1 MSKSKARI
9 KRGRSKGVDDSV
21 SGVPFGKASD
31 APSGQ
36 AASGTG
42 GRVSHRFQTT
52 HWTQVVAARGQS
64 PEAKEALRS
73 LCETYY
79 LPVEL
84 FVQRYFGTLES
95 KSTADARDL
104 THEFFAK
111 LLEGQSLQNADR
123 NRGRFRSYLLG
134 AVKHF
139 LADHRDREQTL
150 KRGGSQTLHSLSA
163 PTDSEIS
170 DSGRASIDVADPD
183 GFPPDSYFDRQ
194 WALAVV
200 QQAIDTLRSEAES
213 NGDAAKFEV
222 LQRWLVTPSSHDTAV
237 DAARS
242 LDMSDGAFKV
252 AIHRLRKR
260 FRQIVVAKITTTV
273 DDPVEVQ
280 DELNYLINAM

>member
-1 MSKSKARI
+1 M
-9 KRGRSKGVDDSV
+9 
-21 SGVPFGKASD
+21 
-31 APSGQ
+31 
-36 AASGTG
+36 
-42 GRVSHRFQTT
+42 SHRFQTT
-52 HWTQVVAARGQS
+52 HWTQVVAAQGKS

-79 LPVEL
+79 QPVEL
-84 FVQRYFGTLES
+84 FVRRYIATSEATS
-95 KSTADARDL
+95 NEEARDL

-111 LLEGQSLQNADR
+111 LLEGLSLDHADR

-139 LADHRDREQTL
+139 LADRRDHEQTL
-150 KRGGSQTLHSLSA
+150 KRGGGVSIQSLSSPNA
-163 PTDSEIS
+163 ESDSEALNV
-170 DSGRASIDVADPD
+170 ASEIADPD

-200 QQAIDTLRSEAES
+200 NQAIGTLRTEAES
-213 NGDAAKFEV
+213 NGEAAKFEV
-222 LQRWLVTPSSHDTAV
+222 LQRWLVTPSSHDTAL

-242 LDMSDGAFKV
+242 LDMSEGAFKV

-260 FRQIVVAKITTTV
+260 FRHIVVARISTTV

>member
-1 MSKSKARI
+1 M
-9 KRGRSKGVDDSV
+9 
-21 SGVPFGKASD
+21 
-31 APSGQ
+31 
-36 AASGTG
+36 
-42 GRVSHRFQTT
+42 SHRFQTT

-64 PEAKEALRS
+64 PEAKDALRS

-79 LPVEL
+79 SPVEL
-84 FVQRYFGTLES
+84 FVQRYITAATS
-95 KSTADARDL
+95 KSTDDARDL

-139 LADHRDREQTL
+139 LADHRDREATL
-150 KRGGSQTLHSLSA
+150 KRGGGHLPHSLSA
-163 PTDSEIS
+163 PADSAIS
-170 DSGRASIDVADPD
+170 GPAGASIDVADPD
-183 GFPPDSYFDRQ
+183 GFPPDSFFDRQ

-200 QQAIDTLRSEAES
+200 NQAIDTLRTEAET

-222 LQRWLVTPSSHDTAV
+222 LQQWLVTPSSHDTAI

-260 FRQIVVAKITTTV
+260 FRHIVVAKITTTV

>member
-1 MSKSKARI
+1 
-9 KRGRSKGVDDSV
+9 
-21 SGVPFGKASD
+21 
-31 APSGQ
+31 
-36 AASGTG
+36 
-42 GRVSHRFQTT
+42 
-52 HWTQVVAARGQS
+52 VVAARGKS
-64 PEAKEALRS
+64 PEARDALRS

-84 FVQRYFGTLES
+84 FVQRYITTTIVTLKEEP
-95 KSTADARDL
+95 ADL

-111 LLEGQSLQNADR
+111 LLEGCSLDNADR
-123 NRGRFRSYLLG
+123 TRGRFRSYLLG

-150 KRGGSQTLHSLSA
+150 KRGGGQHIQLLSA
-163 PTDSEIS
+163 STDA
-170 DSGRASIDVADPD
+170 SGNETPKNPLEVADPL

-200 QQAIDTLRSEAES
+200 QQAIDTLRSEAEA

-222 LQRWLVTPSSHDTAV
+222 LQRWLVTPSSHDTAI

-260 FRQIVVAKITTTV
+260 FRHIVVAKITTTV

>member
-1 MSKSKARI
+1 
-9 KRGRSKGVDDSV
+9 
-21 SGVPFGKASD
+21 
-31 APSGQ
+31 
-36 AASGTG
+36 
-42 GRVSHRFQTT
+42 VSHRFQTT
-52 HWTQVVAARGQS
+52 HWTQVVAARGES
-64 PEAKEALRS
+64 PEAKDALRS

-79 LPVEL
+79 SPVEL
-84 FVQRYFGTLES
+84 FVQRYITAGDS
-95 KSTADARDL
+95 KSSNDSRDL

-111 LLEGQSLQNADR
+111 LLEGRSLDNADR
-123 NRGRFRSYLLG
+123 TRGRFRCYLLG

-139 LADHRDREQTL
+139 LADHRDREHTL
-150 KRGGSQTLHSLSA
+150 KRGGGQHIQSLSA
-163 PTDSEIS
+163 SRDASGNETPTTSLE
-170 DSGRASIDVADPD
+170 VADPH

-213 NGDAAKFEV
+213 NGDLVKFEV
-222 LQRWLVTPSSHDTAV
+222 LQQWLVTPSSHDTAV

-260 FRQIVVAKITTTV
+260 FRHIVVARISTTV

>member
-1 MSKSKARI
+1 M
-9 KRGRSKGVDDSV
+9 
-21 SGVPFGKASD
+21 
-31 APSGQ
+31 
-36 AASGTG
+36 
-42 GRVSHRFQTT
+42 SHRFQTT

-64 PEAKEALRS
+64 PEAKDALRS

-79 LPVEL
+79 SPVEL
-84 FVQRYFGTLES
+84 FVQRYVTATAT
-95 KSTADARDL
+95 KSSDGARDL

-139 LADHRDREQTL
+139 LADHRDREHSL
-150 KRGGSQTLHSLSA
+150 KRGGGQTPQSLSA
-163 PTDSEIS
+163 PADSAIS
-170 DSGRASIDVADPD
+170 NSAGASIDVADPD
-183 GFPPDSYFDRQ
+183 GLPPDAFFDRQ

-200 QQAIDTLRSEAES
+200 QQAIDTLRAEAES
-213 NGDAAKFEV
+213 NGDAAKFKV
-222 LQRWLVTPSSHDTAV
+222 LQRWLVTPSSHDTAI

-260 FRQIVVAKITTTV
+260 FRHIVVAKITTTV